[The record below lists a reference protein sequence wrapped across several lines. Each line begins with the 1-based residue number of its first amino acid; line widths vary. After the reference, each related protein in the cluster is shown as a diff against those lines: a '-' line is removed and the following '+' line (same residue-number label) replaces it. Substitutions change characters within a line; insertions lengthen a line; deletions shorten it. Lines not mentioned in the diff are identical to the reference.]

1 MKLLGIDYGR
11 RRIGLAITDQDG
23 AGIRGLPT
31 VDRNKTPD
39 SIQVILSIIAREKP
53 GALVVGLPL
62 DFLDNETDMSKEVRV
77 FADELKVKSGLEIH
91 FVDESFLSV
100 RAQELLRFRK
110 KKERR
115 DKGSVDRLSACLI
128 LEQFRESNQ

>member
-11 RRIGLAITDQDG
+11 RRIGLAITDEDG

-31 VDRNKTPD
+31 VDRKKYPD
-39 SIQVILSIIAREKP
+39 PIKAILSLIINEKP
-53 GALVVGLPL
+53 GALVIGLPL
-62 DFLDNETDMSKEVRV
+62 DFLDNETDMSKEVRA
-77 FADELKVKSGLEIH
+77 FAGELKVKSGLEVH

-128 LEQFRESNQ
+128 LEQFRENKS

>member
-11 RRIGLAITDQDG
+11 RRIGLAITDEDG

-31 VDRNKTPD
+31 IDKNKTPD
-39 SIQVILSIIAREKP
+39 SIQEILSIIIKEKP

-62 DFLDNETDMSKEVRV
+62 DFLDNETDMSKEVRS
-77 FADELKVKSGLEIH
+77 FADELKGKSGLEIH

-128 LEQFRESNQ
+128 LEQFRESHR